1 MKPIFAF
8 LKQNLNILKFFY
20 IYLHLIII
28 TLYPIVMKRFDY
40 RFLLTACLVLLFSQ
54 LTISQNDL
62 ILLQRTGNG
71 SKQFQYTVKDGQTL
85 FSISRNLQ
93 VDIAGLVR
101 LNPLKAIGKLSVG
114 DTLLLPNVAMTPKS
128 QNIPIV
134 HIIQCDQSIYQ
145 LKRNF
150 HTSIADLKAMNPEI
164 QDQCRVGDQIILGYL
179 HKPKGKTPKPT
190 PPSTKNSSASAKSKS
205 YTLGDLKTELFSNED
220 KAPVAQ
226 NSVPERPLTN
236 PTEKIET
243 ANTKEIISTNNAMT
257 WKDRFLQANALIP
270 ARSDQG
276 VALWI
281 KESQINGVLYVLH
294 PTAPLNSI
302 IEVTNPA
309 FNRTVYGKV
318 IGNIPAN
325 VYPSEVK
332 LIMTPSFAK
341 ALGAVDQRFFV
352 KLKYQPGRNS

>member
-1 MKPIFAF
+1 MNSKIRF
-8 LKQNLNILKFFY
+8 LRNYLNILNIFY

-28 TLYPIVMKRFDY
+28 ALYPIVMKRFDY
-40 RFLLTACLVLLFSQ
+40 RFLFTFCLVLYFSQ
-54 LTISQNDL
+54 FIFSQNDM
-62 ILLQRTGNG
+62 ILLQKADNG
-71 SKQFQYTVKDGQTL
+71 AKQFRYTVKNGQTL

-114 DTLLLPNVAMTPKS
+114 DTLLLPYVAISKKA

-134 HIIQCDQSIYQ
+134 HTIKSEQSIYQ

-150 HTSIADLKAMNPEI
+150 HVSIADLKAMNPQI
-164 QDQCRVGDQIILGYL
+164 QDQCQVGEQIILGYL
-179 HKPKGKTPKPT
+179 NKPKEKASKSAT
-190 PPSTKNSSASAKSKS
+190 SVTKNATASAKSKS
-205 YTLGDLKTELFSNED
+205 YTLGDLKTELFSTEAN
-220 KAPVAQ
+220 APLAQ
-226 NSVPERPLTN
+226 NSVPERPLTS

-243 ANTKEIISTNNAMT
+243 ANTKEIVSTNNAMT
-257 WKDRFLQANALIP
+257 WKERFLQANALIP
-270 ARSDQG
+270 AKTDQG
-276 VALWI
+276 VAMWI
-281 KESQINGVLYVLH
+281 KESQINGGLYVLH
-294 PTAPLNSI
+294 STAPLNSI

>member
-1 MKPIFAF
+1 M
-8 LKQNLNILKFFY
+8 
-20 IYLHLIII
+20 
-28 TLYPIVMKRFDY
+28 
-40 RFLLTACLVLLFSQ
+40 
-54 LTISQNDL
+54 
-62 ILLQRTGNG
+62 ILLQKADNG
-71 SKQFQYTVKDGQTL
+71 AKQFRYTVKNGQTL

-114 DTLLLPNVAMTPKS
+114 DTLLLPYVAISKKA

-134 HIIQCDQSIYQ
+134 HNIKSEQSIYQ

-150 HTSIADLKAMNPEI
+150 HVSIADLKAMNPQI
-164 QDQCRVGDQIILGYL
+164 QDQCQVGEQIILGYL
-179 HKPKGKTPKPT
+179 NKPKEKAPKSAT
-190 PPSTKNSSASAKSKS
+190 SATKNATASAKSKS
-205 YTLGDLKTELFSNED
+205 YTLGDLKTELFSTEAN
-220 KAPVAQ
+220 APLAQ

-243 ANTKEIISTNNAMT
+243 ANTKEIVSTNNAMT
-257 WKDRFLQANALIP
+257 WKERFLQANALIP
-270 ARSDQG
+270 AKTDQG
-276 VALWI
+276 VAMWI
-281 KESQINGVLYVLH
+281 KESQINGGLYVLH